1 MDTLDAELKPLTRLD
16 DAGLGFV
23 VEHVQFLEEPLDA
36 LRGNP
41 VAASAEATFWR
52 YCIADVTNVQQELS
66 AVLSALGEGHS
77 GAAATG
83 FSEASGPIDDALQ
96 ELRLVAAN
104 INQRINVVTDL
115 VTHTRS
121 MLGQWV
127 EGYVDDVITE
137 FTAARAA
144 SPITQGGSVATTIAS
159 AVAEAS
165 ELGNKMG
172 RTLSQLLDR
181 LDEHAAAIRDG
192 VAEFAINVA
201 PPPRFPRRLSS
212 PTRVRP
218 QRRPNMGCPWTP
230 THCSPLDRATR
241 PRPPRT
247 ECNPAFRKLLPPMCR
262 RAFEATLA
270 LG

>member
-1 MDTLDAELKPLTRLD
+1 MDTLDAELRPLTRLH

-41 VAASAEATFWR
+41 GAASTEATFWR
-52 YCIADVTNVQQELS
+52 YCVADVTNVQQELS
-66 AVLSALGEGHS
+66 AVLGALGDGHS

-83 FSEASGPIDDALQ
+83 FGDASDLIDDALH
-96 ELRLVAAN
+96 ELRLAASN

-127 EGYVDDVITE
+127 EGYVDDIITE

-159 AVAEAS
+159 AVADAS

-181 LDEHAAAIRDG
+181 LDEHAMAIREG
-192 VAEFAINVA
+192 VAEFAANVERLRSPA
-201 PPPRFPRRLSS
+201 PGPGTAVGQVSVAAASAPS
-212 PTRVRP
+212 P
-218 QRRPNMGCPWTP
+218 
-230 THCSPLDRATR
+230 A
-241 PRPPRT
+241 
-247 ECNPAFRKLLPPMCR
+247 PAVQPEHGLVVDPD
-262 RAFEATLA
+262 A
-270 LG
+270 LFAIGQGIDD

>member
-1 MDTLDAELKPLTRLD
+1 MDTLDAELKPLTRLH
-16 DAGLGFV
+16 DAGLGFM

-36 LRGNP
+36 LRGDP

-66 AVLSALGEGHS
+66 AVLSALGDGHS

-83 FSEASGPIDDALQ
+83 FGEAAGLLDDALQ
-96 ELRLVAAN
+96 ELRVVAGN
-104 INQRINVVTDL
+104 VNQRINVVTDL

-127 EGYVDDVITE
+127 EGYVDDIITE

-159 AVAEAS
+159 AVADAS

-181 LDEHAAAIRDG
+181 LDEHATAIRDG
-192 VAEFAINVA
+192 VAEFSMNVERLRKPA
-201 PPPRFPRRLSS
+201 PGPAVVPASAPAVQQSQPASKPAPAEHGLSVD
-212 PTRVRP
+212 P
-218 QRRPNMGCPWTP
+218 
-230 THCSPLDRATR
+230 D
-241 PRPPRT
+241 
-247 ECNPAFRKLLPPMCR
+247 
-262 RAFEATLA
+262 A
-270 LG
+270 LFAAGQGNES

>member
-1 MDTLDAELKPLTRLD
+1 MDTLDAELKPLTRLY

-52 YCIADVTNVQQELS
+52 YCIADVTTVQQELS

-77 GAAATG
+77 GAAARG

-96 ELRLVAAN
+96 ELRLAAAN

-144 SPITQGGSVATTIAS
+144 SHHP
-159 AVAEAS
+159 
-165 ELGNKMG
+165 G
-172 RTLSQLLDR
+172 RQC
-181 LDEHAAAIRDG
+181 RDHH
-192 VAEFAINVA
+192 
-201 PPPRFPRRLSS
+201 RFRC
-212 PTRVRP
+212 
-218 QRRPNMGCPWTP
+218 G
-230 THCSPLDRATR
+230 
-241 PRPPRT
+241 
-247 ECNPAFRKLLPPMCR
+247 
-262 RAFEATLA
+262 
-270 LG
+270 

>member
-1 MDTLDAELKPLTRLD
+1 MDTLDAELKPLTRLH
-16 DAGLGFV
+16 DAGLGFM

-36 LRGNP
+36 LRGDP

-66 AVLSALGEGHS
+66 AVLSALGDGHS

-83 FSEASGPIDDALQ
+83 FGEAAGLLDDALQ
-96 ELRLVAAN
+96 ELRVVAAN
-104 INQRINVVTDL
+104 VNQRINVVTDL

-127 EGYVDDVITE
+127 EGYVDDIITE

-159 AVAEAS
+159 AVADAS

-181 LDEHAAAIRDG
+181 LDEHATAIRDG
-192 VAEFAINVA
+192 VAEFSMNVERLRTPA
-201 PPPRFPRRLSS
+201 PGPAAAPVAAPAVRQSPPASEPAPAEHGLSVD
-212 PTRVRP
+212 P
-218 QRRPNMGCPWTP
+218 
-230 THCSPLDRATR
+230 D
-241 PRPPRT
+241 
-247 ECNPAFRKLLPPMCR
+247 
-262 RAFEATLA
+262 A
-270 LG
+270 LFAAGQGNES

>member
-172 RTLSQLLDR
+172 RTLSQDR
-181 LDEHAAAIRDG
+181 KS
-192 VAEFAINVA
+192 VV
-201 PPPRFPRRLSS
+201 
-212 PTRVRP
+212 
-218 QRRPNMGCPWTP
+218 
-230 THCSPLDRATR
+230 
-241 PRPPRT
+241 
-247 ECNPAFRKLLPPMCR
+247 
-262 RAFEATLA
+262 
-270 LG
+270 

>member
-1 MDTLDAELKPLTRLD
+1 MDTLDAELKPLTRLY

-36 LRGNP
+36 LRGDP
-41 VAASAEATFWR
+41 AAASVEATFWR

-66 AVLSALGEGHS
+66 AVLSALGDGHS

-83 FSEASGPIDDALQ
+83 FREASGPIDDALQ

-159 AVAEAS
+159 VVADAS

-181 LDEHAAAIRDG
+181 LDEHAAAIREG
-192 VAEFAINVA
+192 VAEFAINVERLRTPA
-201 PPPRFPRRLSS
+201 PGPAVAAPVPVAAVSHSQPATAPTEHGLSVD
-212 PTRVRP
+212 P
-218 QRRPNMGCPWTP
+218 
-230 THCSPLDRATR
+230 D
-241 PRPPRT
+241 
-247 ECNPAFRKLLPPMCR
+247 
-262 RAFEATLA
+262 A
-270 LG
+270 LFAAGQGNES

>member
-1 MDTLDAELKPLTRLD
+1 MDTLDAELKPLTRLY

-36 LRGNP
+36 LRGDP
-41 VAASAEATFWR
+41 IAASAEATFWR

-66 AVLSALGEGHS
+66 AVLSALGDGHS

-83 FSEASGPIDDALQ
+83 FGDASSLIDDALQ
-96 ELRLVAAN
+96 ELRLVASN
-104 INQRINVVTDL
+104 VNQRINVVTDL

-127 EGYVDDVITE
+127 EGYVDDIITE

-159 AVAEAS
+159 AVADAS

-181 LDEHAAAIRDG
+181 LDEHSAAIQEG
-192 VAEFAINVA
+192 VAEFAANVERMRSPVPSAAVA
-201 PPPRFPRRLSS
+201 PIPAGVLKQPQSAPAA
-212 PTRVRP
+212 PTEHGLVVDP
-218 QRRPNMGCPWTP
+218 
-230 THCSPLDRATR
+230 D
-241 PRPPRT
+241 
-247 ECNPAFRKLLPPMCR
+247 
-262 RAFEATLA
+262 A
-270 LG
+270 LFAIGQGNDD

>member
-36 LRGNP
+36 LRGDP

-52 YCIADVTNVQQELS
+52 YCIADVTNVQQELA
-66 AVLSALGEGHS
+66 AVLKALGDGHS

-83 FSEASGPIDDALQ
+83 FGETSAAIDDALQ

-127 EGYVDDVITE
+127 EGYVDDIITE

-181 LDEHAAAIRDG
+181 LDEHAAAIADG
-192 VAEFAINVA
+192 VAEFAVNVERLRTPA
-201 PPPRFPRRLSS
+201 PGPAIA
-212 PTRVRP
+212 
-218 QRRPNMGCPWTP
+218 TP
-230 THCSPLDRATR
+230 VPVAAVSKSQ
-241 PRPPRT
+241 
-247 ECNPAFRKLLPPMCR
+247 PAAAPS
-262 RAFEATLA
+262 EHGLA
-270 LG
+270 VDPDALFAAGQGNDS